1 MNLGS
6 NLGFNLGSKPGF
18 EPGFKPGF
26 KRGLESGFEPGL
38 NPRLNLGLNL
48 GWNLGSEP
56 GFLGCCCSPPPPP
69 LSRTLGCS
77 NLGSTR
83 VGPDRP
89 LDILQTDRMPAH
101 IGRVVLAFFGLQ
113 SALKETLLIFVSWFI
128 PVCLFCDPNVVAVH
142 HAPSELNGTC
152 FSTCSLRMSAYLLS
166 FFLD

>member
-6 NLGFNLGSKPGF
+6 NLGFNLGSKPEF

-69 LSRTLGCS
+69 PLSRTLGCS

-89 LDILQTDRMPAH
+89 HH
-101 IGRVVLAFFGLQ
+101 IGHTARSHTAAKHQEMLHLTVEVDAFAASKIASGQHDSSGCQIVRIKLQGRILCLAIVGPDQKCVPSCRGL
-113 SALKETLLIFVSWFI
+113 
-128 PVCLFCDPNVVAVH
+128 
-142 HAPSELNGTC
+142 
-152 FSTCSLRMSAYLLS
+152 LR
-166 FFLD
+166 